1 MDSRAELETL
11 LNGVVVT
18 AAKLALDMLKEG
30 MLRVLLLT
38 LDATRVLAIEKL
50 LLDEEDIAPVDRAGI
65 TLDGVLDDGKLLE
78 MLDSGSVLDDGK
90 SVDVDNRLDD
100 GKSLEDGI
108 MLDNSKI
115 LDVDRTLEVLDDCNT
130 LEDCKMFDAD
140 RTAEDS
146 ILEDGNMLDMD
157 GASCEE
163 AETRLVVEEDA
174 TSVLLPAVADE
185 LCRLADELC
194 RLADDESVDAVPA
207 PGRIPILVLPTSTL
221 TALLSIEE
229 LDPDSSMLGL
239 EMIFAVVN
247 WTEDIGKELIVTE
260 GDEVMDGAA
269 EEEL

>member
-1 MDSRAELETL
+1 MEAL
-11 LNGVVVT
+11 LDGVVVT

-30 MLRVLLLT
+30 TLKVLLLT

-65 TLDGVLDDGKLLE
+65 TLDGIFDDGKLLE
-78 MLDSGSVLDDGK
+78 MLEMLDNGSVLDDGK
-90 SVDVDNRLDD
+90 SIDVDNRLDD
-100 GKSLEDGI
+100 GKSLEDGT
-108 MLDNSKI
+108 MLDDSKI
-115 LDVDRTLEVLDDCNT
+115 LDVDRALEVLDDCNT
-130 LEDCKMFDAD
+130 PEDCKMFDAD
-140 RTAEDS
+140 RAAEDS

-229 LDPDSSMLGL
+229 LDPDCSMLGL